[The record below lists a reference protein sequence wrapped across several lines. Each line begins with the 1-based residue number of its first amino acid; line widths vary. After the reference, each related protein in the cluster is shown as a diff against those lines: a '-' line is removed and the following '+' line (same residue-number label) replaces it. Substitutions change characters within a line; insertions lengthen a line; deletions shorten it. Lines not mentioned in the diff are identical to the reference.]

1 MKKRFYFAA
10 LVAAMALASCTERN
24 ADIVESGEMVEL
36 MVNVPCLETKVS
48 GNPQDEGKVSDL
60 QIFVFNKDSGILE
73 SYGHASTSSMKLSC
87 VPGSKEIVAL
97 VNAPSL
103 SDIATLSELQ
113 EKKSSLEDNASGRL
127 VMSGQMT
134 RNITPSDNAATV
146 NVSRLAAK
154 VTLINV
160 NNQMSLEVNKQ
171 KEFVVTAVYM
181 INAVGD
187 RAYLSSSTPGSTYEV
202 WYNKMMYETGCPDF
216 LYDAPKVTIPVGQAY
231 STQHHFYCY
240 PNMTLSDANDGTWS
254 ARKTRLVVEA
264 TLGGETCYYPVTMSN
279 LAQNT
284 SYTISLTVTR
294 PGSSSPDIP
303 ITTNEATISV
313 NVKQWIDGV
322 DYNETI

>member
-10 LVAAMALASCTERN
+10 LVAAIALASCTERN
-24 ADIVESGEMVEL
+24 ADLVESDEMMEL
-36 MVNVPCLETKVS
+36 FVNVPCLETKVS

-60 QIFVFNKDSGILE
+60 QVFVFDKETGILE
-73 SYGHASTSSMKLSC
+73 SYGNASTSSMKLSC
-87 VPGSKEIVAL
+87 VPGNKEIVAL

-103 SDIATLSELQ
+103 SDIATLTELQ
-113 EKKSSLEDNASGRL
+113 EKKSLLTDNASGRL

-134 RNITPSDNAATV
+134 RKLTPSDNAATV

-154 VTLINV
+154 VTLMNV
-160 NNQMSLEVNKQ
+160 KNQMSLEVNKQ
-171 KEFVVTAVYM
+171 KEFVVTAIYM

-187 RAYLSSSTPGSTYEV
+187 RTYLSSSTPEV

-216 LYDAPKVTIPVGQAY
+216 LYDAPKVTIPLGQAY

-240 PNMTLSDANDGTWS
+240 PNLTMSDANEGTWS

-264 TLGGETCYYPVTMSN
+264 TLGGETCYYPVTMSD
-279 LAQNT
+279 LAPNT
-284 SYTISLTVTR
+284 SYSIALTVTR
-294 PGSSSPDIP
+294 PGSLSPDIP

-313 NVKQWIDGV
+313 NVMQWIDGV

>member
-10 LVAAMALASCTERN
+10 FVAAMALVSCTERN
-24 ADIVESGEMVEL
+24 ADPVVSDGMVEL
-36 MVNVPCLETKVS
+36 QVNVPCLETKVS
-48 GNPQDEGKVSDL
+48 GTPQNEDKISDL
-60 QIFVFNKDSGILE
+60 QVFVFDKESGILE
-73 SYGHASTSSMKLSC
+73 AYGNGSTATLKITC
-87 VPGSKEIVAL
+87 VPGNKEIVAL

-103 SDIATLSELQ
+103 AGIASLSELQ
-113 EKKSSLEDNASGRL
+113 GKKSALGDNASGKL

-134 RNITPSDNAATV
+134 RQLTPSDNAVTV

-154 VTLINV
+154 VTLLNIK
-160 NNQMSLEVNKQ
+160 NQMSLEVNKD

-181 INAVGD
+181 INAAGD
-187 RAYLSSSTPGSTYEV
+187 RAYLSSSTPEV
-202 WYNKMMYETGCPDF
+202 WYNKMKYEAGCPNF
-216 LYDAPKVTIPVGQAY
+216 LYDAPKATLGVGQVY

-240 PNMTLSDANDGTWS
+240 PNMTTTDANDGTWS

-284 SYTISLTVTR
+284 SYTVALTVTR

-303 ITTNEATISV
+303 ISTNEATFSV
-313 NVKQWIDGV
+313 NVKNWTDGV